1 MEEGKKKVLQDQ
13 LTVIPFS
20 LITSIIIISCYLS
33 SRYLTA
39 LLFCLIV
46 GAFNF
51 FIVKSKQRKTEF
63 YTAQILCFLF
73 INSAFRL
80 LFGYFFNLQFH
91 LYVIS
96 LCAYHFGE
104 YFGVLLYHYDKLSFS
119 SYLIDQSS
127 QWVIATTSSFIEL
140 IIENYLFH
148 NIKFSKIIIALG
160 VICMIVGHIFRMGAI
175 YTGKKNFTHIV
186 AERKKNEH
194 ELVKEGI
201 YSISRHPSYF
211 GFYLWSIG
219 TQIMCVNP
227 ICVIGFT
234 IVLYLFFKDRI
245 INEEYYLITF
255 FGQAYVDYRKEVPI
269 LIPCKNIII

>member
-1 MEEGKKKVLQDQ
+1 MEEGQKKVLQDQ

-160 VICMIVGHIFRMGAI
+160 VICLIRSKKGLEVHKNNKNLNYRM
-175 YTGKKNFTHIV
+175 F
-186 AERKKNEH
+186 
-194 ELVKEGI
+194 
-201 YSISRHPSYF
+201 
-211 GFYLWSIG
+211 
-219 TQIMCVNP
+219 
-227 ICVIGFT
+227 
-234 IVLYLFFKDRI
+234 
-245 INEEYYLITF
+245 
-255 FGQAYVDYRKEVPI
+255 
-269 LIPCKNIII
+269 

>member
-1 MEEGKKKVLQDQ
+1 MEVEQKKVLQDQ

-20 LITSIIIISCYLS
+20 IITSIIIISSYLS
-33 SRYLTA
+33 SRYILA
-39 LLFCLIV
+39 IVFCAIV

-51 FIVKSKQRKTEF
+51 LIVKSKRRRTEF

-73 INSAFRL
+73 INSLIRL
-80 LFGYFFNLQFH
+80 LYGNFFNSQFH

-96 LCAYHFGE
+96 LCIYHFGE

-119 SYLIDQSS
+119 SYLIDQST
-127 QWVIATTSSFIEL
+127 QWVIATVSSFIEL
-140 IIENYLFH
+140 IIENYIFH
-148 NIKFSKIIIALG
+148 GIKFNKIIIAIG

-186 AERKKNEH
+186 AERKKQEH
-194 ELVKEGI
+194 VLVKEGI

-211 GFYLWSIG
+211 GFYLWSVG
-219 TQIMCVNP
+219 TQIMCANP

-234 IVLYLFFKDRI
+234 IVLFLFFKDRI
-245 INEEYYLITF
+245 INEEYYLISF